1 MLDNTTT
8 SNAATQ
14 DAKSGLVRVMGLW
27 ENKDRK
33 GNKYLSGNLTTS
45 VRVMVFKNSFK
56 QEGGRDP
63 DYVLY
68 VAQRSQDERQG
79 GAQGGGGQDS
89 AQSQAPAAPQGNQTV
104 PEDDIP
110 F

>member
-1 MLDNTTT
+1 MADTTQ
-8 SNAATQ
+8 Q

-27 ENKDRK
+27 ENSDRR
-33 GNKYLSGNLTTS
+33 GNKYLSGNLTQS
-45 VRVMVFKNSFK
+45 VRVMIFRNSYK

-63 DYVLY
+63 DYIVY
-68 VAQRSQDERQG
+68 ISQRTPDERG
-79 GAQGGGGQDS
+79 GAAGD
-89 AQSQAPAAPQGNQTV
+89 AAPQTQQPQAGHQQV

>member
-1 MLDNTTT
+1 MADTNQ
-8 SNAATQ
+8 Q

-27 ENKDRK
+27 ENSDRR
-33 GNKYLSGNLTTS
+33 GNKYLSGNLTQS
-45 VRVMVFKNSFK
+45 VRVMIFRNSYK

-63 DYVLY
+63 DYIVY
-68 VAQRSQDERQG
+68 VSQRSQDER
-79 GAQGGGGQDS
+79 GGGGAAD
-89 AQSQAPAAPQGNQTV
+89 AAPQAQQPQPGHQQV

>member
-1 MLDNTTT
+1 MADTNQ
-8 SNAATQ
+8 Q

-27 ENKDRK
+27 ENSDRR
-33 GNKYLSGNLTTS
+33 GNKYLSGNLTQS
-45 VRVMVFKNSFK
+45 VRVMVFRNSYK

-63 DYVLY
+63 DYIVY
-68 VAQRSQDERQG
+68 VSQRSQDDRG
-79 GAQGGGGQDS
+79 GATPE
-89 AQSQAPAAPQGNQTV
+89 ASQAAPQTQPGHQQV

>member
-1 MLDNTTT
+1 MLDTT
-8 SNAATQ
+8 SSSPGQ
-14 DAKSGLVRVMGLW
+14 DSRSGLLRVMGLW

-45 VRVMVFKNSFK
+45 VRVMVFKNSYK
-56 QEGGRDP
+56 PEGGRDP
-63 DYVLY
+63 DYILY

-79 GAQGGGGQDS
+79 AGQGGQDGS
-89 AQSQAPAAPQGNQTV
+89 QSQAQPPAAPQGNQTV